1 MTTSRRTRIATPVLI
16 MHPTADF
23 ANTRSAIGDYFPCRK
38 KGGITVP
45 HAASTD
51 ADGNWS
57 LAGQVMAPPPT
68 WDTRRGAPAHTGL
81 PSRPGPTATPA
92 GLIIYGYTETD
103 LLINGVPGCDE
114 KVTSD
119 EHSGPHQRRGRK
131 ASHLSPSTDTLG
143 RRGADRTL
151 LRRTNT
157 HRTNTANGRPPT
169 RPAPSPRHLAARSRR
184 PHRCRPRNGTR
195 SSRHAR
201 RPTTPRPQA
210 LRRDH
215 PHHPGQAVTRQPC
228 CQESEP
234 CGPLPRDIASR
245 SGRASSAD
253 GS

>member
-38 KGGITVP
+38 KAGITVP
-45 HAASTD
+45 NAASAG
-51 ADGNWS
+51 ADSNWFFGGTGNGTAAH
-57 LAGQVMAPPPT
+57 AGT
-68 WDTRRGAPAHTGL
+68 TGRRARAHGL
-81 PSRPGPTATPA
+81 PRQP

-131 ASHLSPSTDTLG
+131 ASHLSPSTFTLG

-157 HRTNTANGRPPT
+157 HRTNTTNGRPPT
-169 RPAPSPRHLAARSRR
+169 RPAPGPRHLAARSRR
-184 PHRCRPRNGTR
+184 PHRCRPCNRTG

-201 RPTTPRPQA
+201 RPTAPRPQA

-215 PHHPGQAVTRQPC
+215 PHHPGQAVARHAC
-228 CQESEP
+228 CQEA
-234 CGPLPRDIASR
+234 CGSIPRDIASR